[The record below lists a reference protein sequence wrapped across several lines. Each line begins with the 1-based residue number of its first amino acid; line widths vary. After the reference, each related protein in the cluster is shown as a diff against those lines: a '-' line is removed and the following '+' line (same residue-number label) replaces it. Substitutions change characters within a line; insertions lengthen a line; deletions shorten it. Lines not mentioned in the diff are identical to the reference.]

1 MIAQCGAKTRSGGSC
16 RQPAMQG
23 SPRCRMHG
31 GASPQARSAARVRL
45 AERRALA
52 VLEREG
58 IPPMT
63 DPLAA
68 LQQLAGEA
76 LRLKEYFADRLAALE
91 QLRYEGRAGE
101 QLRAEVALF
110 ERALDRA
117 QKFAL
122 DLAKLN
128 LEDRLVRLSEAQGRM
143 LAQCVEAA
151 LQACGLEDRL
161 DLRAE
166 IAQQLRLATPTGEPL
181 QPRAWL

>member
-1 MIAQCGAKTRSGGSC
+1 MSACGAATRSGGPCKRS
-16 RQPAMQG
+16 AMAGG
-23 SPRCRMHG
+23 SRCRLHG
-31 GASPQARSAARVRL
+31 GASPQARQRAQLRL
-45 AERRALA
+45 AERQALA

-58 IPPMT
+58 IAPLT

-76 LRLKEYFADRLAALE
+76 LELKRYFADRLAALE

-128 LEDRLVRLSEAQGRM
+128 LEDRLVRLNEAQGRM
-143 LAQCVEAA
+143 LAQAVEAA
-151 LQACGLEDRL
+151 LQVCGLEDRL

-166 IAQQLRLATPTGEPL
+166 IAQQLRLAAPTDEPR
-181 QPRAWL
+181 QPSAWR